1 MARVVEAGL
10 LFALQLNFCS
20 CQMWHKT
27 SQAAYAEARACVL
40 PGWLKLGCLLQPG
53 CAQGLDTTLIMPGSL
68 CVQQNRPRALPGW
81 WKLGCRMQPSNAQCR
96 LVTLTMPWC
105 LCFPARVASLI
116 AGALYR

>member
-1 MARVVEAGL
+1 M
-10 LFALQLNFCS
+10 
-20 CQMWHKT
+20 
-27 SQAAYAEARACVL
+27 L

-81 WKLGCRMQPSNAQCR
+81 WKLGCRIQPSNAQCR

-105 LCFPARVASLI
+105 LCFPARVASLLRVRFTDKLQH
-116 AGALYR
+116 AALKRAVLAFHSRHALVLVHPWVQC